1 MEQVDGATKCF
12 SEVVVR
18 DSDSL
23 EKKTAAIRL
32 AGPSKLQVFMYFFFS
47 YIFGI
52 IYHYLMCLCL
62 CLGAQFQ
69 VLELEIGAKISLTV
83 LSFGIF

>member
-47 YIFGI
+47 YIFW
-52 IYHYLMCLCL
+52 HYLPLPNVFVFVF
-62 CLGAQFQ
+62 GSS
-69 VLELEIGAKISLTV
+69 IP
-83 LSFGIF
+83 SFGIGNWSKN